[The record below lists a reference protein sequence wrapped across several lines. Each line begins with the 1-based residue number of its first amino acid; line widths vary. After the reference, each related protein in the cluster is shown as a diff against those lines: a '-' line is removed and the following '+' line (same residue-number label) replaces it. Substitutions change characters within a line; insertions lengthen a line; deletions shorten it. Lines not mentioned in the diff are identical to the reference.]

1 MKEKYIIALD
11 QGTSSSR
18 SIIFNSKQ
26 EEIAIASKP
35 IHPIF
40 PQEGWI
46 EHDPMEIY
54 ASQVSTLNEVI
65 AKSNINASQ
74 IEAIG
79 ITNQRETTLIWDRV
93 TGKPIHNAIVWQ
105 CRRTAEMAKSLIE
118 QGHAPMIKSKTGLP
132 VDAYFSATKIRWIL
146 DHVEGAQEKA
156 ENGHLMFG
164 TVDTWLIYNLSNK
177 QVHATD
183 VTNASRTMLFN
194 IHTLEWDEELLEL
207 FNIPK
212 SMLPVVKNSSDFF
225 GETNI
230 QGHLIPITAAVGDQ
244 QAALFG
250 QCAFEKGEAKNTYGT
265 GCFLLMN
272 TGTEVID
279 SKHGLLSTIAI
290 GINGEIQ
297 YALEGSIFMAG
308 AILQWMRDELGII
321 NDVKDTSDMALSI
334 PDNGGVYLVPAFNG
348 LGAPYWDN
356 SAKGTI
362 IGLSRN
368 SNKTHIVRAGLEAIA
383 FQAKDVLES
392 MAKDTKHTIKS
403 LKVDG
408 GASDNDFL
416 MQFQS
421 DILNIPVERPKTVES
436 TALGA
441 AMLAGLYTGFFKSK
455 EQIKENIEAVKT
467 WNPEMENEKRI
478 EREHKWTKALKRSQ
492 DWLES

>member
-1 MKEKYIIALD
+1 MREKYIIALD

-26 EEIAIASKP
+26 EEIAIASKA

-105 CRRTAEMAKSLIE
+105 CRRTAEMANNLIE
-118 QGHAPMIKSKTGLP
+118 QGNAPMIKSKTGLP

-194 IHTLEWDEELLEL
+194 IHTLEWDEDLLEL

-321 NDVKDTSDMALSI
+321 NDVKETSNMALSI
-334 PDNGGVYLVPAFNG
+334 QDNGGVYLVPAFNG

-368 SNKTHIVRAGLEAIA
+368 SNKNHIVRAGLEAIA

-392 MAKDTKHTIKS
+392 MAKDTKHTIQS

-455 EQIKENIEAVKT
+455 AQIKENIEAVKT
-467 WNPEMENEKRI
+467 WKPEMENEKRI
-478 EREHKWTKALKRSQ
+478 ELEHKWTKALKKSQ
-492 DWLES
+492 NWLES

>member
-212 SMLPVVKNSSDFF
+212 SVLPVVKNSSDFF

-321 NDVKDTSDMALSI
+321 NDVKETSKMALSI

-368 SNKTHIVRAGLEAIA
+368 SNKNHIVRAGLEAIA

-455 EQIKENIEAVKT
+455 AQIKENIEAVKT

-478 EREHKWTKALKRSQ
+478 ELEHKWTKALKRSQ